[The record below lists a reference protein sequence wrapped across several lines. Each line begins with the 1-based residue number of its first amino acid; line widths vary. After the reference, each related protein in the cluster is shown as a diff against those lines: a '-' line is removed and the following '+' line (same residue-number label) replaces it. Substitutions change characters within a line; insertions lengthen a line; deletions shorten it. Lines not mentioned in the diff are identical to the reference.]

1 MTYNVFS
8 GTLNPTQSKKVIS
21 VCGMLCVVY
30 HFVPG
35 RGVMYCYHH
44 VCLSVWLLTYLKNH
58 MSKLRRIVC
67 AVTCGRGSDNSA
79 VSFVLPVLWM
89 SCFHIIGHVVYCE
102 AYSRG
107 M

>member
-44 VCLSVWLLTYLKNH
+44 VCLSV
-58 MSKLRRIVC
+58 
-67 AVTCGRGSDNSA
+67 
-79 VSFVLPVLWM
+79 
-89 SCFHIIGHVVYCE
+89 
-102 AYSRG
+102 
-107 M
+107 